1 MATSVQPGAGSV
13 DSSKFDIV
21 KATQYG
27 TFERVVELVE
37 KEGVDPAKGDKEN
50 ITPLHWAAI
59 NNRLNVAEYLICHGA
74 PVDVFG
80 GELNSTPLHWATR
93 QGHLSMV
100 TFLLKHGANPEALDG
115 EGLACLHL
123 SSQLGFIPI
132 LIYLCALGQNV
143 NLPDKKGMTPI
154 MWACLRCIGREPT
167 GMLLKFNA
175 SINLTDNKKNTGVP
189 YKSDV
194 SDC

>member
-115 EGLACLHL
+115 EGDNYC
-123 SSQLGFIPI
+123 QTE
-132 LIYLCALGQNV
+132 YLTLTE
-143 NLPDKKGMTPI
+143 TPQ
-154 MWACLRCIGREPT
+154 
-167 GMLLKFNA
+167 K
-175 SINLTDNKKNTGVP
+175 
-189 YKSDV
+189 
-194 SDC
+194 